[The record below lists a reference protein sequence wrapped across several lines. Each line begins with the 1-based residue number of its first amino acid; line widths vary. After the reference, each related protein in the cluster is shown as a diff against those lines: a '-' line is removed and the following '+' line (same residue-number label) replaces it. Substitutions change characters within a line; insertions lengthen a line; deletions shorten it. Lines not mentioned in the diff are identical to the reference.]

1 MCSVCRVVKFMVTFN
16 LRSEGEFVDLY
27 DMVYP
32 CDPHFAAV
40 QKGYFRRPGTDPAL
54 PSVVMLHGLFGKL
67 TNFEPVVHHI
77 AAHLDVWI
85 PELPLYTISDST
97 DSIEGLSTWLSHWLQ
112 SKGIESAVLLGNSLG
127 GHIAL
132 DCAIRGNKTI
142 RGLILVGSSGLFD
155 AGFGD
160 SIPRRF
166 DREYIHDKASE
177 AFFEY
182 NVDNEMVNEIHNI
195 ITNRPMLGKLVR
207 LARSARHTNIEPLLC
222 QIDVPTCVIW
232 GENDRITPPLVAK
245 KFHNLIN
252 DSELHWIANCGHVP
266 MLEQPVAF
274 AQILNDFMLGYKKP
288 SITYNQ
294 PIQSTL

>member
-1 MCSVCRVVKFMVTFN
+1 MAIFN

-27 DMVYP
+27 AMVYP
-32 CDPHFAAV
+32 SAPHFTAS
-40 QKGYFRRPGTDPAL
+40 QTGYFHRPGTDPTL

-67 TNFEPVVHHI
+67 TNFEPVVPHI
-77 AAHLDVWI
+77 APQVDVWI
-85 PELPLYTISDST
+85 PKLPLYTLSDGT

-112 SKGIESAVLLGNSLG
+112 INGIDSAVLLGNSLG

-132 DCAIRGNKTI
+132 DCAIRGNKTVH
-142 RGLILVGSSGLFD
+142 GLILVGSSGLFD

-177 AFFEY
+177 AFHEY
-182 NVDNEMVNEIHNI
+182 DVDNEMVEEIHDI

-207 LARSARHTNIEPLLC
+207 LARSARHANIEPLLS
-222 QIDVPTCVIW
+222 QIDVPTCIIW
-232 GENDRITPPLVAK
+232 GENDRITPPHVAK
-245 KFHNLIN
+245 KFHTMIN

-266 MLEQPVAF
+266 MLEQPLGF
-274 AQILNDFMLGYKKP
+274 AQILNDFILGLNKP